1 MKGTYR
7 GVMSIDEFFQALF
20 QDKSFFAEQG
30 ITHIRSA
37 SLYFTPCDSSG
48 NEVIVRDE
56 GGVLVEGYETAGCY
70 RSAADKYDKAG
81 DLEPKA
87 VRRPSRKGRG
97 RKSGDARRF
106 KPG

>member
-7 GVMSIDEFFQALF
+7 GLMTIDELFQALF
-20 QDKSFFAEQG
+20 QDKSFFAEHG
-30 ITHIRSA
+30 ITHVRSA
-37 SLYFTPCDSSG
+37 SLYFTPCDDRG

-70 RSAADKYDKAG
+70 RSAAEKYDKPG
-81 DLEPKA
+81 DLEPKT
-87 VRRPSRKGRG
+87 VRRPTRKGRG
-97 RKSGDARRF
+97 KRSWDTRRL